1 MEQRALKILIVDDDD
16 DDAFLTEDLI
26 REGLT
31 KPSPEIDRAR
41 SHEEALKLL
50 AETTYDLCMLDYRL
64 GEGTGIGL
72 LQALRSQNITTPIIL
87 LTGQGDQEIAVE
99 AMKSGADDYIVKGK
113 LSCELLTKS
122 IRHAIQLHK
131 EAERRKHTEAMLKKS
146 HQELT
151 LAHEELQAS
160 LDKLKS
166 AQNQILRSEKLAGI
180 GRLAAGVCHEIL
192 NPLNIISGHTQ
203 ALQMERK
210 EDQSLLEDLGSVT
223 EEIHRIEKI
232 ISGLLKFSRK
242 GDVELKYTDINRE
255 LESVLS
261 IIQGEMNGEGIEVV
275 REFDSDLPKLLLD
288 NDRMRQVYLN
298 IINNAKYAMSGGG
311 KLTVRTQVLEGKNAS
326 QVEPGSSP
334 SNPEKDGFLRI
345 CFTDTGPGIKPEH
358 LGKIFDPFFTTK
370 PEDKGTGLGLS
381 VCYSIIEKH
390 GGSLE
395 AESDGKHGTTFLI
408 DLPLSQN
415 QNNESPFLDE
425 VPDMKAG
432 KIILGDSSEVRIGD
446 KAFTVGY
453 PLSNILGNK
462 PKYSE
467 GVINAISGVRN
478 DPKSFQI
485 SIPIQPGN
493 SGGPLFN
500 DKGEVI
506 GIVTSSLD
514 AQATSTVAGNF
525 PQNVNFAIKS
535 TFIKNLLPTLPET
548 LISPT
553 GLVPVPVYSE
563 SNRPD
568 FINQI
573 QNNIVLLEIER

>member
-1 MEQRALKILIVDDDD
+1 MEQQTLKILVIDDDD

-26 REGLT
+26 REGFT
-31 KPSPEIDRAR
+31 NPSPNLDHAR
-41 SHEEALKLL
+41 SHEEALQRL

-64 GEGTGIGL
+64 GAGNGIGL
-72 LQALRSQNITTPIIL
+72 LQTLRSKNITTPVIL

-99 AMKSGADDYIVKGK
+99 AMKSGANDYIVKGK
-113 LSCELLTKS
+113 LSCESLTKS
-122 IRHAIQLHK
+122 IRHAIQLHT
-131 EAERRKHTEAMLKKS
+131 EAERRKHTEEMLKKS

-160 LDKLKS
+160 LNKLQT

-210 EDQSLLEDLGSVT
+210 KDQGLLEDLGSIT

-261 IIQGEMNGEGIEVV
+261 IVLGEMSSEGIEVV
-275 REFDSDLPKLLLD
+275 REFDSDLPQLLLD

-311 KLTVRTQVLEGKNAS
+311 KLTVRTQILEDKNSS

-334 SNPEKDGFLRI
+334 SNPEKAGILRI
-345 CFTDTGPGIKPEH
+345 SFIDTGPGIKPEY

-381 VCYSIIEKH
+381 VCYSIVEKH
-390 GGSLE
+390 GGFLE
-395 AESDGKHGTTFLI
+395 AESDGHSGTTFLI
-408 DLPLSQN
+408 DLPLNQN
-415 QNNESPFLDE
+415 QNSDSPFLDE
-425 VPDMKAG
+425 
-432 KIILGDSSEVRIGD
+432 ISE
-446 KAFTVGY
+446 T
-453 PLSNILGNK
+453 
-462 PKYSE
+462 
-467 GVINAISGVRN
+467 NAI
-478 DPKSFQI
+478 
-485 SIPIQPGN
+485 
-493 SGGPLFN
+493 
-500 DKGEVI
+500 
-506 GIVTSSLD
+506 
-514 AQATSTVAGNF
+514 
-525 PQNVNFAIKS
+525 
-535 TFIKNLLPTLPET
+535 
-548 LISPT
+548 
-553 GLVPVPVYSE
+553 
-563 SNRPD
+563 
-568 FINQI
+568 
-573 QNNIVLLEIER
+573 